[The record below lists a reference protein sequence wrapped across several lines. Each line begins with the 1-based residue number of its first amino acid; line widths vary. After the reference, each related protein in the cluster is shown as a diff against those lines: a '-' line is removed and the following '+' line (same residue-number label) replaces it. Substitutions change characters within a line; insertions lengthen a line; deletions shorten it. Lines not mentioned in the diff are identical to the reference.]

1 VTPDGLEEHFYFGG
15 GSASSTITPLGIV
28 ILILACLAILALKRR
43 WLFVPFIVVS
53 LLIPVTQ
60 VIYLLGAHVSIW
72 RSLIFV
78 AWARIGWAMISKS
91 DPFPGPLTSLDKVF
105 ALWALSNAL
114 IYTILWSDVGALL
127 NRAGFLFT
135 SIGTYFLFRY
145 LIRDRDDVIRVVR
158 VLALV
163 LVPIAIGMAVE
174 HWTTRNLFAVL
185 GTDEISGMRDG
196 RVRAQGPFLHAIIAG
211 TVGAVLMPLFVGLWA
226 EGKGHRLRSVLGT
239 ISATVMMITSSSS
252 TPLMSYAAAAM
263 ALCLW
268 PFRRKMRTV
277 RYIVLGILAA
287 IQLTMHAPIWY
298 LMNRVSGVVGGT
310 GWHRADLID
319 QFVRRF
325 FEWWLI
331 GTRDNANWGLD
342 MWDAINGY
350 VRAGVEGGLLT
361 FSLFLALIIIGF
373 RRIGLAMK
381 TSYEQP
387 ANERLLFCL
396 GATLFGNAVA
406 FLGIIYFDQS
416 VIVWYLTIAV
426 ISGTTALVLNAA
438 KTEEPVDDFIPV
450 RPSARKVN
458 KQRAPV
464 EPVATYRRR
473 LGVQNSDRLKPIR

>member
-1 VTPDGLEEHFYFGG
+1 MTPDGLEEHFYFGG
-15 GSASSTITPLGIV
+15 GSATSTISPIGIV
-28 ILILACLAILALKRR
+28 ILVLACLAILALKRQ
-43 WLFVPFIVVS
+43 WLVVPFILVS
-53 LLIPVTQ
+53 LLVPVTQ

-72 RSLIFV
+72 RFLIFV
-78 AWARIGWAMISKS
+78 AWLRIGWAMISGS
-91 DPFPGPLTSLDKVF
+91 DRFPRPLTSLDKVF
-105 ALWALSNAL
+105 ALWALSNAI

-158 VLALV
+158 LLALAV
-163 LVPIAIGMAVE
+163 VPIAIGMTVE
-174 HWTTRNLFAVL
+174 HFTTRNPFVVV
-185 GTDEISGMRDG
+185 GTAEISGMRDG

-252 TPLMSYAAAAM
+252 TPLMSYAAAGL
-263 ALCLW
+263 ALCFW

-277 RYIVLGILAA
+277 RYIALGLLVA
-287 IQLTMHAPIWY
+287 IQLTMKAPIWY
-298 LMNRVSGVVGGT
+298 LMNRISGIVGGT

-361 FSLFLALIIIGF
+361 FSLFLALFIIGF

-381 TSYEQP
+381 ASYGDP

-396 GATLFGNAVA
+396 GAALFGNAVA

-416 VIVWYLTIAV
+416 VIVWYLTVAMIA
-426 ISGTTALVLNAA
+426 GTTAFVLNAA
-438 KTEEPVDDFIPV
+438 KAEEPIERLIPL
-450 RPSARKVN
+450 RPGTRKVN
-458 KQRAPV
+458 KQHAPA
-464 EPVATYRRR
+464 EPVTTYRDR
-473 LGVQNSDRLKPIR
+473 LGVQNSNRLKPIR